1 MRLEHTNNQGFTLI
15 ELLVVIAIIGLLSSV
30 VLASL
35 NTARIKARDAV
46 RLSDM
51 RQIQLALA
59 LYYDSN
65 NAYPSNSDNDC
76 SGWDAGF
83 NGGPGSGDP
92 FIKPLEDNNFIPKTP
107 GDSIATSNCGG
118 YSYYRYNAG
127 SYACDS
133 SRGAYFVLGVRNME
147 DSGRPHPSSP
157 GWSCP
162 SRDWQSEFDWVIGG
176 FE

>member
-1 MRLEHTNNQGFTLI
+1 MRLKYTNNQGFTLI

-35 NTARIKARDAV
+35 NSARIKARDAK

-51 RQIQLALA
+51 NQIHLALE
-59 LYYDSN
+59 LYYDEN
-65 NAYPSNSDNDC
+65 IAYPGNSDNDC

-83 NGGPGSGDP
+83 NNGPGSGDL
-92 FIKPLEDNNFIPKTP
+92 FIQSLESGNFMSKTP
-107 GDSIATSNCGG
+107 GDPIATGNCGG
-118 YSYYRYNAG
+118 YAYYRYGAG
-127 SYACDS
+127 RYGCDS
-133 SRGAYFVLGVRNME
+133 SRGAFFVLGVRDME
-147 DSGRPHPSSP
+147 TSGRPHPSSS

-162 SRDWQSEFDWVIGG
+162 SRDWQIEFDWVVGG